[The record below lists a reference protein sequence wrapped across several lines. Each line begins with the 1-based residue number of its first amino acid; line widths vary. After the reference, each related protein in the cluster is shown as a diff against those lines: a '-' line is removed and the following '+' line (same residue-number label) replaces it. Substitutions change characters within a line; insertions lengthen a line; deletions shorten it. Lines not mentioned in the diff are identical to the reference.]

1 MLRVRNGVF
10 TINNKERHAPAAG
23 HLRRN
28 EVRRALQPISARVLS
43 AELKELEQMGFV
55 QRTVHPQAPV
65 VEYTLTPY
73 SSTGGS

>member
-1 MLRVRNGVF
+1 MLRARNGVL
-10 TINNKERHAPAAG
+10 TINNKERNVPAAG
-23 HLRRN
+23 HKRFN
-28 EVRRALQPISARVLS
+28 EVQRALQPISARVLS
-43 AELKELEQMGFV
+43 AELKQTGFV